1 MIMVQRSKDL
11 LDDEEIISF
20 LKRNLGFKEV
30 YQKILSQKVINQVAE
45 EKGII
50 VTAEE
55 IQNQANQER
64 YAKRLEKAADTLAW
78 LADQMITSDDW
89 EAGIRERLLS
99 EKLAESLFSKEVE
112 KYFIQNRLNF
122 EQVSLYQIIVPY
134 ERLAKELFYQIEEE
148 EISFYH
154 AAHLY
159 DIDPQRR
166 ERCGYEGKLYRWG
179 LKANFAAIVFAAT
192 PGEILSPVKT
202 DQGYHLILVEEFIQ
216 AELTLER
223 SQEIIQK
230 LFKDWLASEL
240 NYRLHNA

>member
-1 MIMVQRSKDL
+1 MVMVQLSKDS
-11 LDDEEIISF
+11 LDNEEIIGF
-20 LKRNLGFKEV
+20 LKQNLEFKEV
-30 YQKILSQKVINQVAE
+30 YQKILSKKVIDQVAE
-45 EKGII
+45 ERAIT
-50 VTAEE
+50 VTVEE
-55 IQNQANQER
+55 IQNQANQQRHE
-64 YAKRLEKAADTLAW
+64 KRLEKAADTLAW

-89 EAGIRERLLS
+89 EAGIRERLLAQ
-99 EKLAESLFSKEVE
+99 KLAESLFSKDVE

-134 ERLAKELFYQIEEE
+134 ERLARELFYQIEEE

-159 DIDPQRR
+159 DIDPRRR
-166 ERCGYEGKLYRWG
+166 EQCGYEGKLSRGG
-179 LKANFAAIVFAAT
+179 LKADFAAIVFGSN

-216 AELTLER
+216 AELTPER
-223 SQEIIQK
+223 YQEILQK

-240 NYRLHNA
+240 NYRLYNT